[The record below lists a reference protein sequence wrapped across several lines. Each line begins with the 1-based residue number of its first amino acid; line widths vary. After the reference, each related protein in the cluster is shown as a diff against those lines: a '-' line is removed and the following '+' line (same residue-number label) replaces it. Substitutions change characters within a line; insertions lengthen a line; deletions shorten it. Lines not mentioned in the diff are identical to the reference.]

1 MPGVGFL
8 LRETGIFGIVGLLR
22 NTSGKLGKWNSKI
35 TNTFREI
42 PLGKFQWFFFKS
54 SRNTGRTITEEAKI
68 DMLVNRRSSERRLCR
83 RLARIQ
89 FGTGS
94 LPRDCT
100 ITDVS
105 AGGVKVI
112 AEYLDI
118 PSEFTIILS
127 EGRPRQCRLAWRI
140 GFEFGAQFID

>member
-1 MPGVGFL
+1 
-8 LRETGIFGIVGLLR
+8 
-22 NTSGKLGKWNSKI
+22 
-35 TNTFREI
+35 
-42 PLGKFQWFFFKS
+42 
-54 SRNTGRTITEEAKI
+54 
-68 DMLVNRRSSERRLCR
+68 MLVNRRKSERLQCR

-100 ITDVS
+100 VTDIS
-105 AGGVKVI
+105 DGGVKVI

-118 PSEFTIILS
+118 PPEFTIILS

-140 GFEFGAQFID
+140 GCELGAQFVD